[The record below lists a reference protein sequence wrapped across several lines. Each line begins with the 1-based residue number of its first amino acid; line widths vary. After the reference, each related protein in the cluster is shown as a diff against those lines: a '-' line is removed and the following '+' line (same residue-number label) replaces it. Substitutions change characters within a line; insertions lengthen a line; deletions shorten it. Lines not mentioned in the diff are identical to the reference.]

1 MRPGIVLSPPFLPL
15 FSCFLSPSLRWIVPA
30 RQKTLALF
38 TSGGFLSILLPHAYS
53 TTSCSHHRSE
63 QRLRPAD
70 RGDAGAQELSS
81 LRHNAQCEG
90 PQLGSGARN
99 CGTRRTRIAL
109 LANAGARRHGG
120 RLGGTRGGR
129 SNGEVRPH

>member
-15 FSCFLSPSLRWIVPA
+15 FSCFLSPLLRWIVPA
-30 RQKTLALF
+30 RKKTLALF

-70 RGDAGAQELSS
+70 CGDAGAQELSS
-81 LRHNAQCEG
+81 LRHNAKCKRPQCVC
-90 PQLGSGARN
+90 GARIP
-99 CGTRRTRIAL
+99 GT
-109 LANAGARRHGG
+109 
-120 RLGGTRGGR
+120 
-129 SNGEVRPH
+129 